1 MSKIKI
7 VSIEGNI
14 GSGKSTLRELLER
27 SDSPI
32 GSAPEYQIIYI
43 DEPVSEW
50 ETVIDK
56 NGVNIIE
63 KFYSDQYKYAF
74 SFQIMAYISRLASL
88 KNAIDKNKDKNVIF
102 VCERSMWTDRNVFA
116 QMLYDE
122 GKIEDINF
130 QIYLKWFDEFIKKY
144 PLDAMIYVT
153 TEPALCFERIL
164 KRKRNGETIPLEY
177 LQKCHEYHRNW
188 INTIVPDDENSTF
201 ILNIEP
207 TFKTDIKYTIYKFL
221 SKIW

>member
-164 KRKRNGETIPLEY
+164 KRKRNGEIIPLEY
-177 LQKCHEYHRNW
+177 LQKCHEYHLNW
-188 INTIVPDDENSTF
+188 INSIVPDDENTIF

-207 TFKTDIKYTIYKFL
+207 TFKTDIKYTIYNFL